1 MEYHI
6 ALPPDLGLS
15 SADFVTAWNE
25 APACRAV
32 AEASLTSPAGAQFD
46 QALLDMA
53 VAVLSNVGI
62 GIATNAIYDLIKQV
76 LTKKGVHKRTQLM
89 QLDQPDGTHL
99 LVITTE
105 EK

>member
-25 APACRAV
+25 SSTCRAV
-32 AEASLTSPAGAQFD
+32 AEVRLASPAGAQFD

-53 VAVLSNVGI
+53 IALLSNVGI

-76 LTKKGVHKRTQLM
+76 LTKKGVHKRTQLV

-99 LVITTE
+99 LVVITE
-105 EK
+105 EE